1 MTSFIMLNLD
11 QRSLYL
17 RHEGDEMK
25 LKFMTPRQASND
37 QHSLEEKIE
46 KEKTKKEE
54 IYPAEGRQIEE
65 KEKEEKI
72 EMMEKEV
79 EKQGV

>member
-25 LKFMTPRQASND
+25 LKFMTQGQASND

-46 KEKTKKEE
+46 KEKRKKEE
-54 IYPAEGRQIEE
+54 I
-65 KEKEEKI
+65 
-72 EMMEKEV
+72 
-79 EKQGV
+79 